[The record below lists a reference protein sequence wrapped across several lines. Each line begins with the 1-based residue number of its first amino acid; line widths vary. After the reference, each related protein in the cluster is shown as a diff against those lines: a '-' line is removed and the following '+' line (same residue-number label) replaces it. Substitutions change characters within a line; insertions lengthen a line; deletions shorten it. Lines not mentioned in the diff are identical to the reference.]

1 MLKTLLLLLSLVSL
15 GFSQIE
21 TTIMTY
27 NVLDYS
33 GGRTQE
39 FDTIFDEIEP
49 DVLVTQE
56 ISSQSGVNA
65 LLNVLNDNGTQ
76 YAAAPYFDGPD
87 KDMGLFY
94 RTSQF
99 ELLGVT
105 RHSTNLRDIYQF
117 RLRHQVTSDT
127 LRIFSVHLKASNGT
141 NEQQQRL
148 GEVMVLRNI
157 TDNLPQSA
165 NFMVVGDFN
174 IYYASEPAF
183 QELIDTARGSGY
195 VIDPINKMGEWH
207 NNPAYSDIFTQS
219 TRVNGGNG
227 SGGGIDD
234 RFDMMLVSANLL
246 QPGGIDYVSGSYK
259 AFGNDGQHFNQA
271 INAGGNGVVDQA
283 VANALHDASDHL
295 PVLLK
300 LRFEVTTAIKTDDNL
315 PEQLQLYAN
324 YPNPF
329 NPSTTIQFIL
339 PAPGEVSL
347 NIFNARGQ
355 KIRQLVG
362 GSHPAGLH
370 QVRWDAKDQNGNGV
384 ASGIYFYQLQFS
396 GQVITKKMLLI
407 Q

>member
-1 MLKTLLLLLSLVSL
+1 MLRIIVLLLSLVGL

-21 TTIMTY
+21 ATIMTY

-33 GGRTQE
+33 GGRTQA

-49 DVLVTQE
+49 DVLVAQE

-65 LLNVLNDNGTQ
+65 LLNVLNDNGTP

-105 RHSTNLRDIYQF
+105 RHSTNLRDIYQY
-117 RLRHQVTSDT
+117 RLRHQITGDT
-127 LRIFSVHLKASNGT
+127 LRIFSVHLKASNGSS
-141 NEQQQRL
+141 EQQQRL
-148 GEVMVLRNI
+148 GEVLVLRNI

-183 QELIDTARGSGY
+183 QELIDTTRGSGY

-207 NNPAYSDIFTQS
+207 NNPTYSAIFTQS
-219 TRVNGGNG
+219 TRVTGGNG

-234 RFDMMLVSANLL
+234 RFDMMLVCANLL
-246 QPGGIDYVSGSYK
+246 QPGGIDYVPGSYQ

-300 LRFEVTTAIKTDDNL
+300 LRFEVTTGIETDGTL
-315 PEQLQLYAN
+315 PRQLQLYAN

-329 NPSTTIQFIL
+329 NPSTTIQYAL
-339 PAPGEVSL
+339 PAPGDVSL
-347 NIFNARGQ
+347 KIFNARGQ
-355 KIRQLVG
+355 NIRQLVG
-362 GSHPAGLH
+362 GTQPAGMH
-370 QVRWDAKDQNGNGV
+370 EVHWNGKDQFGNSVTSGV
-384 ASGIYFYQLQFS
+384 YFYQLQFS
-396 GQVITKKMLLI
+396 GQVVTKKMLLI